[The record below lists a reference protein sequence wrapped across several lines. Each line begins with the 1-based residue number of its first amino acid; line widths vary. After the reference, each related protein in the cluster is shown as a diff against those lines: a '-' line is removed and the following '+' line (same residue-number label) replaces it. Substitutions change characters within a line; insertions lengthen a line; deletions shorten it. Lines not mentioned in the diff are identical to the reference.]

1 MYLMAQSCIRH
12 NTEFKQLY
20 EYMRTRAINPLKK
33 KQAVIVVAKK
43 IITILHVT
51 IIKDKQY
58 TVDKVFGAVRKE
70 MLAA

>member
-1 MYLMAQSCIRH
+1 
-12 NTEFKQLY
+12 
-20 EYMRTRAINPLKK
+20 MRTRAINPLKK